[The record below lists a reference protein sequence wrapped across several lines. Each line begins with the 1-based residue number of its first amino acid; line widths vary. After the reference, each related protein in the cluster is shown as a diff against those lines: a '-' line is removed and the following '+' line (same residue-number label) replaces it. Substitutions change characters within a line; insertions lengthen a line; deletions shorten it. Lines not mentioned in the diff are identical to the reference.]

1 MNKIVSDRLLLDGP
15 VFPIAQKNRNGWG
28 IPSDSIDSAISSL
41 KTSVVRICPSIFGE
55 SEHHCDLSGSRKD
68 EIGKVVDAYLDNNE
82 VRAVVEITDSAAIQ
96 KLSDGTW
103 QPTWSVFGSGQRDS
117 DGWVHG
123 YINESL
129 TFVKNPAWE
138 NAKGEIIFSASE
150 DEQSEVKNLKSYT
163 TLKLNQDKE
172 DLSKYYASILNS
184 DDFFTDNS
192 SSTIIDNIK
201 GETMTDTVE
210 STPIDTVKNTPIES
224 VKSTPTESVDFEK
237 VIASKDEEIAKLKE
251 QIKKLEK
258 VQAAAITPETFET
271 VVASRI
277 DAALKAE
284 RERIEKEHALT
295 EYKNLCA
302 SLEITPEIERFQSE
316 KFSASDVRMHIDL
329 LKKIAG
335 KHEHVE
341 ASAPMYTSTPEKKEE
356 TPESFQNESGWT
368 VGYYRDGQWFTE

>member
-28 IPSDSIDSAISSL
+28 IPPDSIDSAISSL

-68 EIGKVVDAYLDNNE
+68 EIGKVVDAYLNNNE
-82 VRAVVEITDSAAIQ
+82 VRAVVEITDSTAIQ
-96 KLSDGTW
+96 KLRDGTW

-163 TLKLNQDKE
+163 TFELNQDKE

-184 DDFFTDNS
+184 DDFLSDNS
-192 SSTIIDNIK
+192 SSTIIDNTK

-210 STPIDTVKNTPIES
+210 STPTDTVKNTPTES

-251 QIKKLEK
+251 QIKKMEK

-302 SLEITPEIERFQSE
+302 SLEITPEVERFQSE

-335 KHEHVE
+335 KREHVE

>member
-1 MNKIVSDRLLLDGP
+1 MNLIVSERLMLDGP
-15 VFPIAQKNRNGWG
+15 VFPLAQKNRNGWG
-28 IPSDSIDSAISSL
+28 VPLDSVDSAIFSL

-123 YINESL
+123 YTNESL

-138 NAKGEIIFSASE
+138 TAKGEIFFSASE
-150 DEQSEVKNLKSYT
+150 DERSEVKNLKSYT
-163 TLKLNQDKE
+163 KLGLNQDKE
-172 DLSKYYASILNS
+172 DNSKFYASLLNS
-184 DDFFTDNS
+184 DDFLTDNS
-192 SSTIIDNIK
+192 FSDTIETSKGDFMVDTNI
-201 GETMTDTVE
+201 E
-210 STPIDTVKNTPIES
+210 N
-224 VKSTPTESVDFEK
+224 TPTEGVDYEK
-237 VIASKDEEIAKLKE
+237 VVASKDEEIAKLKE
-251 QIKKLEK
+251 QIKTMEK
-258 VQAAAITPETFET
+258 VQAAAISPETFET

-277 DAALKAE
+277 DTALKAE

-295 EYKNLCA
+295 DYKNVCA
-302 SLEITPEIERFQSE
+302 SLEIAPEVERFQSE

-329 LKKIAG
+329 LNKVAG
-335 KHEHVE
+335 KRENVE
-341 ASAPMYTSTPEKKEE
+341 AGAPMYTPTPEKKGE

-368 VGYYRDGQWFTE
+368 VGYFRDGQWFTE

>member
-1 MNKIVSDRLLLDGP
+1 MNLIVSERLMLDGP
-15 VFPIAQKNRNGWG
+15 VFPLAQKNRNGWG
-28 IPSDSIDSAISSL
+28 VPLDSVDSAISTL

-68 EIGKVVDAYLDNNE
+68 EIGKIVDAYLDNNE

-103 QPTWSVFGSGQRDS
+103 QPTWSVFGGGQRDS

-123 YINESL
+123 YTNESL

-138 NAKGEIIFSASE
+138 SAKGEIIFSASE
-150 DEQSEVKNLKSYT
+150 DEQLEVKNLKSYI
-163 TLKLNQDKE
+163 TLGLNQDKE

-184 DDFFTDNS
+184 DDFLTDNP

-210 STPIDTVKNTPIES
+210 STP
-224 VKSTPTESVDFEK
+224 TEGVDFDK
-237 VIASKDEEIAKLKE
+237 VVASKDEEIAKLKE
-251 QIKKLEK
+251 QIKTMEK
-258 VQAAAITPETFET
+258 VQAAAISPDTFET

-277 DAALKAE
+277 DVALKAE
-284 RERIEKEHALT
+284 RERIEKDLALT
-295 EYKNLCA
+295 DYKNVCA
-302 SLEITPEIERFQSE
+302 SLEITPDAERFNDE

-329 LKKIAG
+329 LNKVAG
-335 KHEHVE
+335 KRENVE
-341 ASAPMYTSTPEKKEE
+341 AGAPLYSNTPEQKGE

-368 VGYYRDGQWFTE
+368 VGYFRDGQWFTE

>member
-1 MNKIVSDRLLLDGP
+1 MLDGP

-28 IPSDSIDSAISSL
+28 VPLDSVDSAISSL

-68 EIGKVVDAYLDNNE
+68 EIGKIVDAYLDNNE

-103 QPTWSVFGSGQRDS
+103 QPTWSVFGGGQRDS

-123 YINESL
+123 YTNESL

-138 NAKGEIIFSASE
+138 SAKGEIIFSASE
-150 DEQSEVKNLKSYT
+150 DEQLEVKNLKSYI
-163 TLKLNQDKE
+163 TLGLNQDKE

-184 DDFFTDNS
+184 DDFLTDNP

-210 STPIDTVKNTPIES
+210 ST
-224 VKSTPTESVDFEK
+224 STEGVDFDK
-237 VIASKDEEIAKLKE
+237 VVASKDEEIAKLKE
-251 QIKKLEK
+251 QIKTMEK
-258 VQAAAITPETFET
+258 VQAAAISPETFET

-277 DAALKAE
+277 ETALKAE
-284 RERIEKEHALT
+284 RERIEKDLALT
-295 EYKNLCA
+295 DYKNVCA
-302 SLEITPEIERFQSE
+302 SLEIAPEVERFQSE
-316 KFSASDVRMHIDL
+316 KFTASDVRMHIDL
-329 LKKIAG
+329 LNKVAG
-335 KHEHVE
+335 KREHVE
-341 ASAPMYTSTPEKKEE
+341 AGAPMYTPTPEKKGE

-368 VGYYRDGQWFTE
+368 VGYFRDGQWFTE

>member
-1 MNKIVSDRLLLDGP
+1 VNLIVSERLMLDGP
-15 VFPIAQKNRNGWG
+15 VFPLAQKNRNGWG
-28 IPSDSIDSAISSL
+28 VPLDSVDSAISTL

-68 EIGKVVDAYLDNNE
+68 EIGKIVDAYLDNNE

-103 QPTWSVFGSGQRDS
+103 QPTWSVFGGGQRDS

-123 YINESL
+123 YTNESL

-138 NAKGEIIFSASE
+138 SAKGEIIFSASE
-150 DEQSEVKNLKSYT
+150 DDQSDVKNLKSYT
-163 TLKLNQDKE
+163 TFDIHQDKE

-184 DDFFTDNS
+184 DDFLTDNP

-210 STPIDTVKNTPIES
+210 STP
-224 VKSTPTESVDFEK
+224 TEGVDFDK
-237 VIASKDEEIAKLKE
+237 VVASKEEEIAKLKE
-251 QIKKLEK
+251 QIKTMEK
-258 VQAAAITPETFET
+258 VQAAAISPETFET

-277 DAALKAE
+277 DVALKAE
-284 RERIEKEHALT
+284 RERIEKDLALT
-295 EYKNLCA
+295 DYKNVCA
-302 SLEITPEIERFQSE
+302 SLEITPDAERFNDE

-329 LKKIAG
+329 LNKVAG
-335 KHEHVE
+335 KRENVE
-341 ASAPMYTSTPEKKEE
+341 AGAPLYSNTPEKKGE

-368 VGYYRDGQWFTE
+368 VGYFRDGQWFTE

>member
-1 MNKIVSDRLLLDGP
+1 VNIIVSERLMLDGP

-28 IPSDSIDSAISSL
+28 VPLDSVDSAISSL

-123 YINESL
+123 YTNESL

-138 NAKGEIIFSASE
+138 SAKGEIIFSASE
-150 DEQSEVKNLKSYT
+150 DDQSDVKNLKSYT
-163 TLKLNQDKE
+163 TFDIHQDKE

-184 DDFFTDNS
+184 DDFLTDNP

-210 STPIDTVKNTPIES
+210 ST
-224 VKSTPTESVDFEK
+224 STEGVDFDK
-237 VIASKDEEIAKLKE
+237 VVASKDEEIAKLKE
-251 QIKKLEK
+251 QIKTMEK
-258 VQAAAITPETFET
+258 VQAAAISPETFET

-277 DAALKAE
+277 ETALKAE
-284 RERIEKEHALT
+284 RERIEKDLALT
-295 EYKNLCA
+295 DYKNVCA
-302 SLEITPEIERFQSE
+302 SLEIAPEVERFQSE

-329 LKKIAG
+329 LNKVAG
-335 KHEHVE
+335 KRENVE
-341 ASAPMYTSTPEKKEE
+341 AGAPMYTPTPEKKGE

-368 VGYYRDGQWFTE
+368 VGYFRDGQWFTE

>member
-1 MNKIVSDRLLLDGP
+1 VNKIVSERLLLDGP

-28 IPSDSIDSAISSL
+28 IPFDSVDSAISSL

-82 VRAVVEITDSAAIQ
+82 VRAVVEITDSVAIQ
-96 KLSDGTW
+96 KLRDGTW

-123 YINESL
+123 YTNESL

-150 DEQSEVKNLKSYT
+150 DEQLEVKNLKSYI
-163 TLKLNQDKE
+163 TLGLNQDKE

-184 DDFFTDNS
+184 DDFLTDNP

-210 STPIDTVKNTPIES
+210 STSTESVKNILIDTVE
-224 VKSTPTESVDFEK
+224 STPTESVDFEK

-251 QIKKLEK
+251 QIKAMEK

-277 DAALKAE
+277 ETALKAE

-302 SLEITPEIERFQSE
+302 SLEITPEVERFQSE

-341 ASAPMYTSTPEKKEE
+341 ASVPMYTSTPEKKEE

>member
-1 MNKIVSDRLLLDGP
+1 MNLIVSERLFLDGP

-28 IPSDSIDSAISSL
+28 VPHDSVDSAISTL

-68 EIGKVVDAYLDNNE
+68 EIGKIVDAYLDNNE

-103 QPTWSVFGSGQRDS
+103 QPTWSVFGGGHRDS

-123 YINESL
+123 YTNESL

-150 DEQSEVKNLKSYT
+150 DEQSEVKNLKSYI
-163 TLKLNQDKE
+163 TLGLNQDKE

-184 DDFFTDNS
+184 DDFLTDNP

-210 STPIDTVKNTPIES
+210 STP
-224 VKSTPTESVDFEK
+224 TEGVDFEK
-237 VIASKDEEIAKLKE
+237 VVASKDEEIAKLKE
-251 QIKKLEK
+251 QIKTMEK
-258 VQAAAITPETFET
+258 VQAAAISPETFET

-277 DAALKAE
+277 DTALKAE
-284 RERIEKEHALT
+284 RERIEKDLALT
-295 EYKNLCA
+295 DYKNVCA
-302 SLEITPEIERFQSE
+302 SLEIAPEVERFQSE

-329 LKKIAG
+329 LNKVAG
-335 KHEHVE
+335 KRENVE
-341 ASAPMYTSTPEKKEE
+341 AGAPLYTPTPEKKGE

-368 VGYYRDGQWFTE
+368 VGYFRDGQWFTE

>member
-1 MNKIVSDRLLLDGP
+1 VNKIVSDRLLLDGP

-28 IPSDSIDSAISSL
+28 IPLDSVDSAISSL

-82 VRAVVEITDSAAIQ
+82 VRAVVEITDSVAIQ
-96 KLSDGTW
+96 KLRDGTW

-150 DEQSEVKNLKSYT
+150 DEQTEVKNLKSYT

-172 DLSKYYASILNS
+172 DLNKYYASILNS
-184 DDFFTDNS
+184 DDFFTDNP
-192 SSTIIDNIK
+192 SSTIIDNTK

-210 STPIDTVKNTPIES
+210 SIPIDTVINTPTES
-224 VKSTPTESVDFEK
+224 VKSTPIESVDFEK

-251 QIKKLEK
+251 QIKTLEK

-284 RERIEKEHALT
+284 RERIEKEHALS

-335 KHEHVE
+335 KREEVE
-341 ASAPMYTSTPEKKEE
+341 ASTPMYTSTPEKKEE

>member
-1 MNKIVSDRLLLDGP
+1 MLDGP
-15 VFPIAQKNRNGWG
+15 VFPLAQKNRNGWG
-28 IPSDSIDSAISSL
+28 VPLDSVDSAISTL

-68 EIGKVVDAYLDNNE
+68 EIGKIVDAYLDNNE
-82 VRAVVEITDSAAIQ
+82 VRAVVEITDSVAIQ

-103 QPTWSVFGSGQRDS
+103 QPTWSVFGGGQRDS

-123 YINESL
+123 YTNESL

-163 TLKLNQDKE
+163 TLGLNQDKE

-184 DDFFTDNS
+184 DDFLTDNP

-210 STPIDTVKNTPIES
+210 STP
-224 VKSTPTESVDFEK
+224 TEGVDFDK
-237 VIASKDEEIAKLKE
+237 VVASKDEEIAKLKE
-251 QIKKLEK
+251 QIKTMEK
-258 VQAAAITPETFET
+258 VQAAAISPDTFET

-277 DAALKAE
+277 DVALKAE
-284 RERIEKEHALT
+284 RERIEKELALT
-295 EYKNLCA
+295 DYKNVCA
-302 SLEITPEIERFQSE
+302 SLEIAPDAERFNDE

-329 LKKIAG
+329 LNKVAG
-335 KHEHVE
+335 KRENVE
-341 ASAPMYTSTPEKKEE
+341 AGAPMYSNTPEQKGE

-368 VGYYRDGQWFTE
+368 VGYFRDGQWFTE

>member
-28 IPSDSIDSAISSL
+28 IPPDSIDSAISSL

-103 QPTWSVFGSGQRDS
+103 QPTWSVFGSGQRDP

-150 DEQSEVKNLKSYT
+150 DGQSEVKNLKSYT
-163 TLKLNQDKE
+163 TLELNQDKE

-192 SSTIIDNIK
+192 SSTIIDNTK

-210 STPIDTVKNTPIES
+210 STPTDTVKNTPTES

>member
-28 IPSDSIDSAISSL
+28 IPFDSVDSAISSL

-82 VRAVVEITDSAAIQ
+82 VRAVVEITDSVAIQ
-96 KLSDGTW
+96 KLRDGTW

-192 SSTIIDNIK
+192 SSTIIDNTK

-210 STPIDTVKNTPIES
+210 STSTDTVKNTPTES

-284 RERIEKEHALT
+284 RERIEKEHALS

-335 KHEHVE
+335 KREHVE
-341 ASAPMYTSTPEKKEE
+341 AGAPMYTSTPEKKEE

>member
-1 MNKIVSDRLLLDGP
+1 MLDGP
-15 VFPIAQKNRNGWG
+15 VFPLAQKNRNGWG
-28 IPSDSIDSAISSL
+28 VPLDSVDSAISTL

-68 EIGKVVDAYLDNNE
+68 EIGKIVDAYQKDNE

-103 QPTWSVFGSGQRDS
+103 QPTWSVFGGGQRDS

-123 YINESL
+123 YTNESL

-163 TLKLNQDKE
+163 TLGLNQDKE

-184 DDFFTDNS
+184 DDFLTDNP

-210 STPIDTVKNTPIES
+210 STP
-224 VKSTPTESVDFEK
+224 TEGVDFDK
-237 VIASKDEEIAKLKE
+237 VVASKEEEIAKLKE
-251 QIKKLEK
+251 QIKTMEK
-258 VQAAAITPETFET
+258 VQAAAISPDTFET

-277 DAALKAE
+277 DVALKAE
-284 RERIEKEHALT
+284 RERIEKELALT
-295 EYKNLCA
+295 DYKNVCA
-302 SLEITPEIERFQSE
+302 SLKIAPDAERFNDE

-329 LKKIAG
+329 LNKVAG
-335 KHEHVE
+335 KRENVE
-341 ASAPMYTSTPEKKEE
+341 AGAPLYSNTPEQKSE

-368 VGYYRDGQWFTE
+368 VGYFRDGQWFTE

>member
-1 MNKIVSDRLLLDGP
+1 MLDGP
-15 VFPIAQKNRNGWG
+15 VFPLAQKNRNGWG
-28 IPSDSIDSAISSL
+28 VPLDSVDSAISTL

-68 EIGKVVDAYLDNNE
+68 EIGKIVDAYLDNNE

-103 QPTWSVFGSGQRDS
+103 QPTWSVFGGGQRDS

-123 YINESL
+123 YTNESL

-163 TLKLNQDKE
+163 TLGLNQDKE

-184 DDFFTDNS
+184 DDFLTDNP
-192 SSTIIDNIK
+192 SSTIIENIK

-210 STPIDTVKNTPIES
+210 STSTES
-224 VKSTPTESVDFEK
+224 VKSTPTEGVDFEK
-237 VIASKDEEIAKLKE
+237 VIASKDEEITKLKE
-251 QIKKLEK
+251 QIKTMEK
-258 VQAAAITPETFET
+258 VQAAAISPDTFET

-277 DAALKAE
+277 DVALKAE
-284 RERIEKEHALT
+284 RERIEKELAMT
-295 EYKNLCA
+295 DYKNLCA
-302 SLEITPEIERFQSE
+302 SLEIAPDAERFNDE

-329 LKKIAG
+329 LNKVAG
-335 KHEHVE
+335 KRENVE
-341 ASAPMYTSTPEKKEE
+341 AGAPLYSNTPEQKGE

-368 VGYYRDGQWFTE
+368 VGYFRDGQWFTE

>member
-1 MNKIVSDRLLLDGP
+1 MNKIVSERLMLDGP

-28 IPSDSIDSAISSL
+28 VPLDSVDSAISSL

-103 QPTWSVFGSGQRDS
+103 QPTWSVFGSGHRDS
-117 DGWVHG
+117 DGWIHG
-123 YINESL
+123 YTNESL

-150 DEQSEVKNLKSYT
+150 DKQLEVKNLKSYT
-163 TLKLNQDKE
+163 TLGLNQDKE

-184 DDFFTDNS
+184 DDFLTDNS
-192 SSTIIDNIK
+192 SSTIIDNNK

-210 STPIDTVKNTPIES
+210 STP
-224 VKSTPTESVDFEK
+224 TENVDFEK
-237 VIASKDEEIAKLKE
+237 VVASKDEEIAKLKE
-251 QIKKLEK
+251 QIKTMEK
-258 VQAAAITPETFET
+258 VQAAAISPETFET

-277 DAALKAE
+277 DTALKAE

-295 EYKNLCA
+295 DYKNVCA
-302 SLEITPEIERFQSE
+302 SLEIAPEVERFQSE

-329 LKKIAG
+329 LNKVAG
-335 KHEHVE
+335 KRENVE
-341 ASAPMYTSTPEKKEE
+341 AGAPMYTPTPEKKGE

>member
-28 IPSDSIDSAISSL
+28 IPLDSVDSAISSL

-68 EIGKVVDAYLDNNE
+68 EIGKVIDAYLDNNE
-82 VRAVVEITDSAAIQ
+82 VRAVVEITDSVAIQ
-96 KLSDGTW
+96 KLRDGTW

-150 DEQSEVKNLKSYT
+150 DEQTEVKNLKSYT
-163 TLKLNQDKE
+163 TLELNQDKE

-192 SSTIIDNIK
+192 SSTIIDNTK

-210 STPIDTVKNTPIES
+210 STPTDTVINTPTES

-335 KHEHVE
+335 KREHVE
-341 ASAPMYTSTPEKKEE
+341 ASTPMYTSTPEKKEE

>member
-1 MNKIVSDRLLLDGP
+1 MNLIVSERLMLDGP
-15 VFPIAQKNRNGWG
+15 VFPLAQKNRNGWG
-28 IPSDSIDSAISSL
+28 VPLDSVDSAISTL

-68 EIGKVVDAYLDNNE
+68 EIGKIVDAYLDNNE

-103 QPTWSVFGSGQRDS
+103 QPTWSVFGGGQRDS

-123 YINESL
+123 YTNESL

-138 NAKGEIIFSASE
+138 SAKGEIIFSASE
-150 DEQSEVKNLKSYT
+150 DDQSDVKNLKSYT
-163 TLKLNQDKE
+163 TFDIHQDKE

-184 DDFFTDNS
+184 DDFLTDNP

-210 STPIDTVKNTPIES
+210 STP
-224 VKSTPTESVDFEK
+224 TEGVDFDK
-237 VIASKDEEIAKLKE
+237 VVASKEEEIAKLKE
-251 QIKKLEK
+251 QIKTMEK
-258 VQAAAITPETFET
+258 VQAAAISPETFET

-277 DAALKAE
+277 DVALKAE
-284 RERIEKEHALT
+284 RERIEKDLALT
-295 EYKNLCA
+295 DYKNVCA
-302 SLEITPEIERFQSE
+302 SLEITPDAERFNDE

-329 LKKIAG
+329 LNKVAG
-335 KHEHVE
+335 KRENVE
-341 ASAPMYTSTPEKKEE
+341 AGAPLYSNTPEKKGE

-368 VGYYRDGQWFTE
+368 VGYFRDGQWFTE

>member
-28 IPSDSIDSAISSL
+28 IPPDSIDSAISSL

-96 KLSDGTW
+96 KLRDGTW

-150 DEQSEVKNLKSYT
+150 DGQSEVKNLKSYT
-163 TLKLNQDKE
+163 TLELNQDKE

-192 SSTIIDNIK
+192 SSTIIDNTK

-210 STPIDTVKNTPIES
+210 STPTDTVKNTPIES

>member
-28 IPSDSIDSAISSL
+28 IPLDSVDSAISSL

-55 SEHHCDLSGSRKD
+55 NEHHCDLSGSRKD

-82 VRAVVEITDSAAIQ
+82 VRAVVEITDSVAIQ
-96 KLSDGTW
+96 KLRDGTW

-138 NAKGEIIFSASE
+138 DAKGEIIFSASE
-150 DEQSEVKNLKSYT
+150 DEQTEVKNLKSYT
-163 TLKLNQDKE
+163 TLELNQDKE

-184 DDFFTDNS
+184 DDFFTDNL
-192 SSTIIDNIK
+192 SSTIIDNTK

-210 STPIDTVKNTPIES
+210 STPTDTVKNTPTES

-302 SLEITPEIERFQSE
+302 SLEITPEVERFQSE

>member
-28 IPSDSIDSAISSL
+28 IPLDSVDSAISSL

-82 VRAVVEITDSAAIQ
+82 VRAVVEITDSVAIQ
-96 KLSDGTW
+96 KLRDGTW

-150 DEQSEVKNLKSYT
+150 DEQTEVKNLKSYT

-172 DLSKYYASILNS
+172 DLNKYYASILNS
-184 DDFFTDNS
+184 DDFFTDNP
-192 SSTIIDNIK
+192 SSTIIDNTK

-210 STPIDTVKNTPIES
+210 SIPIDTVINTPTES
-224 VKSTPTESVDFEK
+224 VKSTPIESVDFEK

-251 QIKKLEK
+251 QIKTLEK

-284 RERIEKEHALT
+284 RERIEKEHALS

-335 KHEHVE
+335 KREEVE
-341 ASAPMYTSTPEKKEE
+341 ASTPMYTSTPEKKEE

>member
-28 IPSDSIDSAISSL
+28 IPPDSIDSAISSL

-82 VRAVVEITDSAAIQ
+82 VRAVVEITDSVAIQ
-96 KLSDGTW
+96 KLRDGTW

-163 TLKLNQDKE
+163 TLELNQDKE

-184 DDFFTDNS
+184 DDFLSDNS
-192 SSTIIDNIK
+192 SSTIIDNTK

-210 STPIDTVKNTPIES
+210 STPTDT

-251 QIKKLEK
+251 QIKAMEK

-302 SLEITPEIERFQSE
+302 SLEIAPEIERFQSE

-335 KHEHVE
+335 KREHVE
-341 ASAPMYTSTPEKKEE
+341 ASAPMYTPTPEKKEE

-368 VGYYRDGQWFTE
+368 VGYFRDGQWFTE

>member
-28 IPSDSIDSAISSL
+28 IPPDSVDSAISSL

-82 VRAVVEITDSAAIQ
+82 VRAVVEITDSVAIQ
-96 KLSDGTW
+96 KLRDGTW
-103 QPTWSVFGSGQRDS
+103 QPTWSVFGRGQRDS
-117 DGWVHG
+117 DGWVHD

-150 DEQSEVKNLKSYT
+150 DEQPEVKNLKSYT

-192 SSTIIDNIK
+192 SSTIIDNTK

-210 STPIDTVKNTPIES
+210 STPIDTVKNTPTES

-251 QIKKLEK
+251 QIKKMEK

-277 DAALKAE
+277 EAALKAE
-284 RERIEKEHALT
+284 RERIEKEHALA

-302 SLEITPEIERFQSE
+302 SLEIAPEIERFQSE

-335 KHEHVE
+335 KREHVE

>member
-1 MNKIVSDRLLLDGP
+1 MLDGP
-15 VFPIAQKNRNGWG
+15 VFPLAQKNRNGWG
-28 IPSDSIDSAISSL
+28 VPLDSVDSAISTL

-68 EIGKVVDAYLDNNE
+68 EIGKIVDAYLDNNE

-103 QPTWSVFGSGQRDS
+103 QPTWSVFGGGQRDS

-123 YINESL
+123 YTNESL

-150 DEQSEVKNLKSYT
+150 DEQLEVKNLKSYI
-163 TLKLNQDKE
+163 TLGLNQDKE

-184 DDFFTDNS
+184 DDFLTDNP

-210 STPIDTVKNTPIES
+210 STP
-224 VKSTPTESVDFEK
+224 TEGVDFDK
-237 VIASKDEEIAKLKE
+237 VVASKDEEIAKLKE
-251 QIKKLEK
+251 QIKTMEK
-258 VQAAAITPETFET
+258 VQAAAISPDTFET

-277 DAALKAE
+277 DVALKAE
-284 RERIEKEHALT
+284 RERIEKDLALT
-295 EYKNLCA
+295 DYKNVCA
-302 SLEITPEIERFQSE
+302 SLEITPDAERFNDE

-329 LKKIAG
+329 LNKVAG
-335 KHEHVE
+335 KRENVE
-341 ASAPMYTSTPEKKEE
+341 AGAPMYTPTPEKKGE

-368 VGYYRDGQWFTE
+368 VGYFRDGQWFTE

>member
-1 MNKIVSDRLLLDGP
+1 MLDGP
-15 VFPIAQKNRNGWG
+15 VFPLAQKNRNGWG
-28 IPSDSIDSAISSL
+28 VPLDSVDSAISTL

-68 EIGKVVDAYLDNNE
+68 EIGKIVDAYLDNNE

-123 YINESL
+123 YTNESL

-150 DEQSEVKNLKSYT
+150 DEQLEVKNLKSYI
-163 TLKLNQDKE
+163 TLGLNQDKE

-184 DDFFTDNS
+184 DDFLTDNP

-210 STPIDTVKNTPIES
+210 STPTDTVKNTPTES

-251 QIKKLEK
+251 QIKTMEK

-302 SLEITPEIERFQSE
+302 SLEITPEVERFQSE

-335 KHEHVE
+335 KRENVE

-368 VGYYRDGQWFTE
+368 VGYFRDGQWFTE

>member
-28 IPSDSIDSAISSL
+28 IPPDSIDSAISSL

-82 VRAVVEITDSAAIQ
+82 VRAVVEITDSVAIQ
-96 KLSDGTW
+96 KLRDGTW
-103 QPTWSVFGSGQRDS
+103 QPTWSVFGSGQRDP

-150 DEQSEVKNLKSYT
+150 DGQSEVKNLKSYT
-163 TLKLNQDKE
+163 TLELNQDKE

-192 SSTIIDNIK
+192 SSTIIDNTK

-210 STPIDTVKNTPIES
+210 STPTDTVKNTPIES

>member
-1 MNKIVSDRLLLDGP
+1 MLDGP
-15 VFPIAQKNRNGWG
+15 VFPLTQKNRNGWG
-28 IPSDSIDSAISSL
+28 VPLDSVDSAISSL

-68 EIGKVVDAYLDNNE
+68 EIGKIVDAYQKDNE

-123 YINESL
+123 YTNESL

-138 NAKGEIIFSASE
+138 SAKGEIIFSASE
-150 DEQSEVKNLKSYT
+150 DDQSDVKNLKSYT
-163 TLKLNQDKE
+163 TFDMYQDKD

-184 DDFFTDNS
+184 DDFLTDNP

-210 STPIDTVKNTPIES
+210 STP
-224 VKSTPTESVDFEK
+224 TEGVDFDK
-237 VIASKDEEIAKLKE
+237 VVASKEEEIAKLKE
-251 QIKKLEK
+251 QIKTMEK

-277 DAALKAE
+277 DTALKAE
-284 RERIEKEHALT
+284 RERIEKELALT
-295 EYKNLCA
+295 DYKNVCA
-302 SLEITPEIERFQSE
+302 SLEIAPDAERFNDE

-329 LKKIAG
+329 LNKVAG
-335 KHEHVE
+335 KRVNVE
-341 ASAPMYTSTPEKKEE
+341 AGAPMYTPTPEQKGE

-368 VGYYRDGQWFTE
+368 VGYFRDGQWFTE

>member
-28 IPSDSIDSAISSL
+28 IPPDSIDSAISSL

-103 QPTWSVFGSGQRDS
+103 QPTWSVFGSGQRDP

-150 DEQSEVKNLKSYT
+150 DGQSEVKNLKSYT
-163 TLKLNQDKE
+163 TLELNQDKE

-192 SSTIIDNIK
+192 SSTIIDNTK

-210 STPIDTVKNTPIES
+210 STPTDTVKNTPIES

>member
-1 MNKIVSDRLLLDGP
+1 MLDGP
-15 VFPIAQKNRNGWG
+15 VFPLAQKNRNGWG
-28 IPSDSIDSAISSL
+28 IPLDSVDSAISSL

-68 EIGKVVDAYLDNNE
+68 EIGKIVDAYLDNNE
-82 VRAVVEITDSAAIQ
+82 VRAVVEITDSVAIQ

-123 YINESL
+123 YTNESL

-163 TLKLNQDKE
+163 TLGLNQDKE

-184 DDFFTDNS
+184 DDFLTDNP

-210 STPIDTVKNTPIES
+210 STP
-224 VKSTPTESVDFEK
+224 TEGVDFDK
-237 VIASKDEEIAKLKE
+237 VVASKDEEIAKLKE
-251 QIKKLEK
+251 QIKTMEK

-277 DAALKAE
+277 DTALKAE

-295 EYKNLCA
+295 DYKNVCA
-302 SLEITPEIERFQSE
+302 SLEITPDAERFNDE

-329 LKKIAG
+329 LKKVAG
-335 KHEHVE
+335 KREHVE
-341 ASAPMYTSTPEKKEE
+341 AGAPMYTPTPEKKGE

-368 VGYYRDGQWFTE
+368 VGYFRDGQWFTE

>member
-28 IPSDSIDSAISSL
+28 IPLDSVDSAISSL

-82 VRAVVEITDSAAIQ
+82 VRAVVEITDSVAIQ
-96 KLSDGTW
+96 KLRDGTW
-103 QPTWSVFGSGQRDS
+103 QPTWSVFGRGQRDS
-117 DGWVHG
+117 DGWVHD

-192 SSTIIDNIK
+192 SSTIIDNTK

-210 STPIDTVKNTPIES
+210 STPIDTVKNTPTES

-251 QIKKLEK
+251 QIKKMEK

-277 DAALKAE
+277 EAALKAE
-284 RERIEKEHALT
+284 RERIEKEHALA

-302 SLEITPEIERFQSE
+302 SLEIAPEIERFQSE

-335 KHEHVE
+335 KREHVE

>member
-1 MNKIVSDRLLLDGP
+1 VNKIVSDRLLLDGP

-28 IPSDSIDSAISSL
+28 IPLDSVDSAISSL

-55 SEHHCDLSGSRKD
+55 NEHHCDLSGSRKD

-82 VRAVVEITDSAAIQ
+82 VRAVVEITDSVAIQ
-96 KLSDGTW
+96 KLRDGTW

-138 NAKGEIIFSASE
+138 DAKGEIIFSASE
-150 DEQSEVKNLKSYT
+150 DEQTEVKNLKSYT
-163 TLKLNQDKE
+163 TLELNQDKE

-184 DDFFTDNS
+184 DDFFTDNL
-192 SSTIIDNIK
+192 SSTIIDNTK

-210 STPIDTVKNTPIES
+210 STPTDTVKNTPTES

-302 SLEITPEIERFQSE
+302 SLEITPEVERFQSE

>member
-1 MNKIVSDRLLLDGP
+1 VNKIVSDRLLLDGP

-28 IPSDSIDSAISSL
+28 IPPDSIDSAISSL

-68 EIGKVVDAYLDNNE
+68 EIGKVVDAYLNNNE
-82 VRAVVEITDSAAIQ
+82 VRAVVEITDSTAIQ
-96 KLSDGTW
+96 KLRDGTW

-163 TLKLNQDKE
+163 TFELNQDKE

-184 DDFFTDNS
+184 DDFLSDNS
-192 SSTIIDNIK
+192 SSTIIDNTK

-210 STPIDTVKNTPIES
+210 STPTDTVKNTPTES

-251 QIKKLEK
+251 QIKKMEK

-302 SLEITPEIERFQSE
+302 SLEITPEVERFQSE

-335 KHEHVE
+335 KREHVE

>member
-15 VFPIAQKNRNGWG
+15 VFPITQKNRNGWG
-28 IPSDSIDSAISSL
+28 IPLDSVDSAISSL

-82 VRAVVEITDSAAIQ
+82 VRAVVEITDSVAIQ

-123 YINESL
+123 YTNESL

-163 TLKLNQDKE
+163 MLKLNQDKE

-192 SSTIIDNIK
+192 SSTIIDNTK

-210 STPIDTVKNTPIES
+210 STPTDTVKNTPTES

-237 VIASKDEEIAKLKE
+237 VIASKDEEIVKLKE

-302 SLEITPEIERFQSE
+302 SLEIAPEIERFQSE

-335 KHEHVE
+335 KREHVE
-341 ASAPMYTSTPEKKEE
+341 AGAPMYTSTPEEKEE

-368 VGYYRDGQWFTE
+368 VGYYRDDQWFTE